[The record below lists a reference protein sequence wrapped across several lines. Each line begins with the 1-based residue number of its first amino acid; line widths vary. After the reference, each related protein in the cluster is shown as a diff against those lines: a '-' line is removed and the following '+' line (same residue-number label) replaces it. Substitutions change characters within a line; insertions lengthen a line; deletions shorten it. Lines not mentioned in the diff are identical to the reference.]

1 MALYGGKTTSSS
13 LKEELKPR
21 LMIKLAGLNK
31 SDFFEKIA
39 DETHATTIE
48 DLIVYLDQ
56 VKHPALSMDPL
67 V

>member
-1 MALYGGKTTSSS
+1 MPSS
-13 LKEELKPR
+13 LKEELKTR
-21 LMIKLAGLNK
+21 LMTKLATLNK

-39 DETHATTIE
+39 DETRATTIE
-48 DLIVYLDQ
+48 ELIVYLDQ